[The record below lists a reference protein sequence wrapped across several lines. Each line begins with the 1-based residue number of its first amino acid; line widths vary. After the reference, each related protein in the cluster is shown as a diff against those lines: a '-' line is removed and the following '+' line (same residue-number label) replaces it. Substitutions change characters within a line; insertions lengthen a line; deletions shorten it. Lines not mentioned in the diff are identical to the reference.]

1 MGASGNLCASV
12 YVSIDENAEATRAVT
27 ANVSSY
33 RSLGPARIMQ
43 RAWAEKPDL
52 WKLWVLKCGKCYVHC
67 VFWNKFSENLHFQW
81 LSPLR
86 LRQNRWRRD
95 LLRVIVELSG
105 PWESLLLRKKICFF
119 QDVISCKKS
128 TVTPFS
134 SFFLFFFFAFSYFS
148 WGSQVKNT
156 EVVCLSLL
164 QWIMFCLTQWTWVW
178 ENSRR
183 WWKTEKPGV
192 LQFMGLQ
199 EVGHNIATKQ
209 QWVQLNYY

>member
-33 RSLGPARIMQ
+33 RSLGPARITQ

-105 PWESLLLRKKICFF
+105 PWESLLLRKKNLFF
-119 QDVISCKKS
+119 SGCHQLQEEYCNS
-128 TVTPFS
+128 FF
-134 SFFLFFFFAFSYFS
+134 FFLFFLHFHTFHGVLKSRILKWFAFLFFSESCFVWLSGHEFEKTPGDDERQRNLECCNS
-148 WGSQVKNT
+148 WGCKKLDT
-156 EVVCLSLL
+156 
-164 QWIMFCLTQWTWVW
+164 T
-178 ENSRR
+178 
-183 WWKTEKPGV
+183 
-192 LQFMGLQ
+192 
-199 EVGHNIATKQ
+199 
-209 QWVQLNYY
+209 

>member
-33 RSLGPARIMQ
+33 RSLGPARITQ

-67 VFWNKFSENLHFQW
+67 VFWNKFQRISIF
-81 LSPLR
+81 
-86 LRQNRWRRD
+86 
-95 LLRVIVELSG
+95 SG
-105 PWESLLLRKKICFF
+105 WAHLGYARIIEGGTFSGSLLSSLVLENHCFWEKKICFF
-119 QDVISCKKS
+119 RDVISCKKS

-134 SFFLFFFFAFSYFS
+134 SFFFFFFAFSYFS

-156 EVVCLSLL
+156 EMVSLSLL

-199 EVGHNIATKQ
+199 EVGHNVATKQ

>member
-1 MGASGNLCASV
+1 MSHPTDPWALQGSRRGHELRSLIFESFEFWNVGNV
-12 YVSIDENAEATRAVT
+12 MFT
-27 ANVSSY
+27 VSSGINFQ
-33 RSLGPARIMQ
+33 RISIFSGWAHLGYARIV
-43 RAWAEKPDL
+43 E
-52 WKLWVLKCGKCYVHC
+52 GGT
-67 VFWNKFSENLHFQW
+67 FS
-81 LSPLR
+81 
-86 LRQNRWRRD
+86 
-95 LLRVIVELSG
+95 G
-105 PWESLLLRKKICFF
+105 SLLSSLVLENHCFWEKKICFF
-119 QDVISCKKS
+119 RDVISCKKS

-134 SFFLFFFFAFSYFS
+134 SFFFFFFFAFSYFS

-156 EVVCLSLL
+156 EMVCLSLL

-199 EVGHNIATKQ
+199 EVGHNVATKQ